1 MLYSILNSYN
11 LYLKNNNKGKGA
23 NKAIACSRLGS
34 KCSVIAKVIHRL
46 NYEDNNLF
54 NNINPNKNILL
65 AWK

>member
-11 LYLKNNNKGKGA
+11 LYLENNNKGKGA

-54 NNINPNKNILL
+54 NNTNPNKNILI
-65 AWK
+65 ACK